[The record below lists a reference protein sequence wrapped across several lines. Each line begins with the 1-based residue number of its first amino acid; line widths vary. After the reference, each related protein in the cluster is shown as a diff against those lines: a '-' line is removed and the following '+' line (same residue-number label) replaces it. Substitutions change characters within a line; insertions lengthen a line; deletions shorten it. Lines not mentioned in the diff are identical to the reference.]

1 MRIQNQPKWPV
12 LKVPPSSW
20 KTANEKILFTW
31 VLNKIGESNHWTR
44 IGRREIQLELSRVC
58 GARVSEKLKSFYE
71 YGYLQRK
78 EPRPINQAYEY
89 RINPDFIES
98 EDAREWICF
107 AKVLFSPVNPWKK
120 LLKRSSIGHGY
131 LNASGII
138 VLGAITSAEVG
149 VSTGQLQEYLRGLVS
164 EATVRTCVKNQTRN
178 SLVFRNNEQLLV
190 PSNDLLGLLAE
201 YEADSGAKMRSK
213 RVFKEVASQRRNF
226 LGS

>member
-1 MRIQNQPKWPV
+1 MRIQNQPRWPV
-12 LKVPPSSW
+12 LKVPSSSW

-31 VLNKIGESNHWTR
+31 VLNMIGECNQWTR
-44 IGRREIQLELSRVC
+44 IGRREVQLELSRVC

-89 RINPDFIES
+89 RINPDFLES
-98 EDAREWICF
+98 EVAREWICF

-149 VSTGQLQEYLRGLVS
+149 VSTGQLQEYLRSLVS

-178 SLVFRNNEQLLV
+178 SLVFRNHEQLLV